1 MHPSEPDDLRALAI
15 HAMRERGLRPAFD
28 PQALHEAH
36 AAASSGGGM
45 SGDVRD
51 LRQLDWFS
59 IDNDDTRDLDQ
70 LSVAE
75 AVPGGATRLRVAIA
89 DVDALVP
96 TGGAVDDHAG
106 ANTTSVYTA
115 AGVFPMLPE
124 RLSTDATSLH
134 EALERL
140 AVVVDM
146 QVLENGEL
154 TGVSLYRAAVVNRAK
169 LAYDSVSAWLDGGDA
184 PAALV
189 RAASLQDQVRLHDA
203 VAERLRRAR
212 SARGALNV
220 KTVSARPVFENGRLV
235 DLRADEKNR
244 AKDLIADLMIAANA
258 ATARFLVE
266 QRFPSVRRVLEM
278 PRRWDR
284 LILLAAGH
292 GVQLPPQPDAL
303 ALDRFLRERRQ
314 ADPDA
319 FGDLSLAVVKMLGSG
334 QYAAAAAGAP
344 AQGHF
349 GLAVADYAHSTAP
362 NRRFS
367 DLVTQRQVKAALRGA
382 APPYDADALATIA
395 RHCTLQEDNA
405 SKVERQV
412 LKAAAAYLLQD
423 RIGET
428 FEALVT
434 GAAPKGT
441 FVRITGPMVE
451 GRLVRGLEGA
461 DVGDRLRV
469 RLVGLDAAQSH
480 IDFERAP

>member
-1 MHPSEPDDLRALAI
+1 MQRHDDLRALAI
-15 HAMRERGLRPAFD
+15 RAMRERGLRPEFEA
-28 PQALHEAH
+28 QALQEAH
-36 AAASSGGGM
+36 SAASSTAGL
-45 SGDVRD
+45 SADVRD

-75 AVPGGATRLRVAIA
+75 ALPGGITRLRVAIA

-96 TGGAVDDHAG
+96 PGGAVDEHAG

-134 EALERL
+134 EAMERL

-146 QVLENGEL
+146 QVQENGEL
-154 TGVSLYRAAVVNRAK
+154 ASATLYRAAVVNRAK
-169 LAYDSVSAWLDGGDA
+169 LAYDSVSAWLDGGA
-184 PAALV
+184 PPAALA
-189 RAASLQDQVRLHDA
+189 RAPHLQQQVRLHDR
-203 VAERLRRAR
+203 VAEQLRRAR
-212 SARGALNV
+212 SERGALNV
-220 KTVSARPVFENGRLV
+220 KTVSVRPVFEDGRLV

-244 AKDLIADLMIAANA
+244 AKDLIADLMIATNA
-258 ATARFLVE
+258 ATARYLVE

-284 LILLAAGH
+284 LVLLAASH
-292 GVQLPPQPDAL
+292 GVQLPVQPDAV
-303 ALDRFLRERRQ
+303 ALDRFLRERRS
-314 ADPDA
+314 ADPDGFA
-319 FGDLSLAVVKMLGSG
+319 DLSLAVVKMLGSG

-367 DLVTQRQVKAALRGA
+367 DLVTQRQVKAALRGD
-382 APPYDADALATIA
+382 APPYDAEALVAIA

-412 LKAAAAYLLQD
+412 LKAAAAWLLQD

-441 FVRITGPMVE
+441 FVRITSPLVE
-451 GRLVRGLEGA
+451 GRLIRGYESA

-469 RLVGLDAAQSH
+469 KLVGLDAGQGH
-480 IDFERAP
+480 IDFERVP